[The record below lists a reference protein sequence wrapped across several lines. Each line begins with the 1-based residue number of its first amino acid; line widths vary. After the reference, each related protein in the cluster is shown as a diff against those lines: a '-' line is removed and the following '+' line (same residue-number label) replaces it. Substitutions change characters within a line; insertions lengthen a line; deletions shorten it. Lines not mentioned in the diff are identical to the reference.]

1 MTWMVQGKLRWSDGR
16 LQQLRKED
24 PVAKDVYDTLLHVA
38 THGLQKTSHSKHVI
52 VVGAGIAGLTA
63 AKVLKDA
70 GHKVGKGGNKW
81 YIICLFET
89 AFYHMLNLNI
99 IASL

>member
-1 MTWMVQGKLRWSDGR
+1 MAWMVEGKLRWSDGR

-70 GHKVGKGGNKW
+70 GHKVGKDVTNVGSSVF
-81 YIICLFET
+81 FET
-89 AFYHMLNLNI
+89 ALYAKYDRHV
-99 IASL
+99 IAS